1 MQMVIECHVKIPR
14 SRIGVLIGK
23 KGEIKDELESITKAV
38 IQVDSEDGSVHIQA
52 TEDTPDPTY
61 VWIVRDIVRA
71 IGRGFSP
78 PNAFNLLDDDIFLET
93 IDLEGSKS
101 NIKRLK
107 SRIIGEKGKAKRMI
121 ETSTETIVSVYGN
134 QVSMIGELTEIRNA
148 REAIQQIIQG
158 SKHSTVFRYLEQLRF
173 RSKYEPLRI
182 WKDKPRDSD

>member
-1 MQMVIECHVKIPR
+1 MVIECHVKIPR

-23 KGEIKDELESITKAV
+23 KGEIKEELETITNV
-38 IQVDSEDGSVHIQA
+38 LIQVDSEEGSVHILA
-52 TEDTPDPTY
+52 TEDTPDPTF

-78 PNAFNLLDDDIFLET
+78 PSAFTLLDNDIFLET
-93 IDLEGSKS
+93 IDLEGSRN

-121 ETSTETIVSVYGN
+121 ETSTDAFVSVYGN
-134 QVSMIGELTEIRNA
+134 QVSMIGDITEIRHA
-148 REAIQQIIQG
+148 REAILQIIQG
-158 SKHSTVFRYLEQLRF
+158 SKHSTVFRYLERLRF